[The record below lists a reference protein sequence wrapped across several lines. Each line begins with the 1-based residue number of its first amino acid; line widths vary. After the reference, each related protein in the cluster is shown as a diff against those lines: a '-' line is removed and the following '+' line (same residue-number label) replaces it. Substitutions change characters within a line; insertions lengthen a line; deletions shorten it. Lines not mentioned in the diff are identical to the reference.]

1 MLRQVDDAQLRAWQH
16 VANHLN
22 WKIGISQFTAARF
35 AIVIYAASNLTTFIN
50 KPSVLA
56 AFPAILGVMFVPMGF
71 WWVHDTERTASKL
84 GLANP
89 QKVFG
94 PSYVNRMVQ
103 TFLMAA
109 TVVLSALI
117 WRVTP
122 GDLGIFAMYAFAYLI
137 AADMPPSKP
146 VDETQDQLAPEGAR

>member
-16 VANHLN
+16 IANHLN
-22 WKIGISQFTAARF
+22 WKTGVSHFTAARL
-35 AIVIYAASNLTTFIN
+35 AIVVYAASNLTTFIN

-56 AFPAILGVMFVPMGF
+56 AFPALLGVMFVPMGF
-71 WWVHDTERTASKL
+71 WWVHDTERTTSKAGL
-84 GLANP
+84 GNP

-103 TFLMAA
+103 TFLFAA
-109 TVVLSALI
+109 TVILSVLV

-122 GDLGIFAMYAFAYLI
+122 GDLGILAMYAFAYLI
-137 AADMPPSKP
+137 AADMPPTKP
-146 VDETQDQLAPEGAR
+146 VDETRRGLAPEGA